1 MLLTESHRGGSN
13 PSLTANNKNMK
24 VDSINNGHYHE
35 LMDRLHVIMC
45 TLNEHCLEHPVS
57 QSDKEI
63 KFHIEYAV
71 GQLWDA
77 YQLVGSKQFENEDEN
92 NTH

>member
-1 MLLTESHRGGSN
+1 
-13 PSLTANNKNMK
+13 
-24 VDSINNGHYHE
+24 
-35 LMDRLHVIMC
+35 MC